1 MEQMEK
7 DESPDG
13 GMPRRY
19 TAAGMWGRLT
29 VGRGDEFA
37 DRLKRGNLKVT
48 DQLTVWFTA
57 ADLDDAELTAR
68 ARDRLIER
76 ARQKRDEHIEA
87 ERRRRADEGPRYRM
101 EPPPPVDPN
110 PKPTS
115 GEIAG
120 VRRRVR
126 FARCGGAAA
135 GLLAIP
141 VAVQMIPLYLLVLVP
156 FAAVGYV
163 WWAGGPAPATTP
175 DAADATAAA
184 SQQDHGLTADATCD
198 RDDCEPADC
207 EPATCTA
214 PPSVTLLKAGKAS
227 SDDGTDAAR
236 TTKTL
241 NGLLVEHS
249 VDAAVTGHVRG
260 PTVTRYL
267 LALGAGVPGG
277 KVAKLGKD
285 IGRVMGCEHEP
296 WIGPV
301 SGDDRLAVELPNAVR
316 DEVLLGEVLR
326 SVNLAGAGPLTIG
339 LGREVNGAALTC
351 DLTQMPHLLVA
362 GATGAGKSVFLNSL
376 ICSPLVRGVPPEELR
391 MLLID
396 PKRVELAAYRGIPHL
411 LRSIVTTAQEAVEA
425 LEWLAGEGG
434 EMDRR
439 YALLEANSCKNIT
452 AFNAKARAGRATGL
466 NGAPCGPMPYL
477 LTVIDELADLTLIA
491 KDDVESHVVR
501 ATQLARAAGIHLV
514 VATQRPSVD
523 VVTGLIKAN
532 MPSRLAFAT
541 ASGTDSRVV
550 LDELGAQCLLGKGD
564 ALFKPIGAN
573 SPRRLQAAMITDEE
587 IDAVVSACKRTE
599 PAASA
604 PMSRPMPPAPP
615 PRPTEP
621 LLTKPTPSGP
631 DQDQLVRAA
640 RLVIEHQ
647 SGSTSRLK
655 RHMKVRHE
663 RAAELMDALETAGV
677 VGPAAGN
684 NPRPVLAQAAD
695 LPTVITRLTS
705 KENS

>member
-1 MEQMEK
+1 MEQAEQ
-7 DESPDG
+7 DENSDG
-13 GMPRRY
+13 EMPRRY
-19 TAAGMWGRLT
+19 TAAGMWGRLA
-29 VGRGDEFA
+29 VGRGDDFA
-37 DRLKRGNLKVT
+37 DRLKRGNLAVT
-48 DQLTVWFTA
+48 DQLTAWFTA
-57 ADLDDAELTAR
+57 ADLDDDELTAR

-76 ARQKRDEHIEA
+76 ARQKRDAHIET
-87 ERRRRADEGPRYRM
+87 ERQRRLDQGSRYRM
-101 EPPPPVDPN
+101 EPPPPVDSN

-115 GEIAG
+115 SEIAA

-135 GLLAIP
+135 CLLAVP
-141 VAVQMIPLYLLVLVP
+141 VAVQMIPLYLLVFLP
-156 FAAVGYV
+156 FVAVGYV
-163 WWAGGPAPATTP
+163 WWAGGTAPGVRPDTPETT
-175 DAADATAAA
+175 ADAGP
-184 SQQDHGLTADATCD
+184 QDHGPTAAPACD

-214 PPSVTLLKAGKAS
+214 PPSVTLLKTGRAS
-227 SDDGTDAAR
+227 NDDGTDATR

-241 NGLLVEHS
+241 NGLLTEHG

-267 LALGAGVPGG
+267 LTLGAGVSGA
-277 KVAKLGKD
+277 KVGKLGKD

-301 SGDDRLAVELPNAVR
+301 PGDDRLAVELPNAVR

-326 SVNLAGAGPLTIG
+326 SANLTAAGPLTIG
-339 LGREVNGAALTC
+339 LGRDVNGNALTC

-376 ICSPLVRGVPPEELR
+376 ICSPLVRGVPPEHLQ

-411 LRSIVTTAQEAVEA
+411 LRPIVTAAQKAVEA

-452 AFNAKARAGRATGL
+452 AFNAKAAAGRARGL
-466 NGAPCGPMPYL
+466 DGGPCGPMPYL
-477 LTVIDELADLTLIA
+477 LAVIDELADLILVA
-491 KDDVESHVVR
+491 KDDVETHVVR

-564 ALFKPIGAN
+564 ALYKPIGAN
-573 SPRRLQAAMITDEE
+573 SSRRLQAAMITDEE
-587 IDAVVSACKRTE
+587 IDAVVAACKRTD
-599 PAASA
+599 PAAVSA
-604 PMSRPMPPAPP
+604 PMSRPMPPPP
-615 PRPTEP
+615 PPSPLEPQPT
-621 LLTKPTPSGP
+621 TNGP
-631 DQDQLVRAA
+631 DQEQLVRAA

-655 RHMKVRHE
+655 RHLQVRHE

-684 NPRPVLAQAAD
+684 NPRPVLAHADD
-695 LPTVITRLTS
+695 LPAVIARLTS
-705 KENS
+705 KENR